1 MLSKLDIF
9 TKVCWYFYV
18 INFYFFYV
26 QPCTTILFVTI
37 LNQSRDT
44 TIMIMSALYMYMAI
58 VAFVYLSFLYLDW
71 RVNPQWTTSQTKS
84 SELFSTYFL
93 YIHTHTHTSRTIQ
106 FCFFLCRKKNTHF
119 MQKNWP
125 QNWNLNFFSQ
135 ALLRNQFH
143 LEKVIGWSTHTTHA
157 HLSHPSFQGV
167 SQLAIIS

>member
-84 SELFSTYFL
+84 CTSTR
-93 YIHTHTHTSRTIQ
+93 THTLQEQFNFVFFYAAKKILTS
-106 FCFFLCRKKNTHF
+106 CKKIDHKTETWISSPKPF
-119 MQKNWP
+119 YAT
-125 QNWNLNFFSQ
+125 NFI
-135 ALLRNQFH
+135 L
-143 LEKVIGWSTHTTHA
+143 KT
-157 HLSHPSFQGV
+157 
-167 SQLAIIS
+167 

>member
-143 LEKVIGWSTHTTHA
+143 LENVIGWSTHTPTRTYRIPHFKGF
-157 HLSHPSFQGV
+157 HS
-167 SQLAIIS
+167 

>member
-143 LEKVIGWSTHTTHA
+143 LEKVIGW
-157 HLSHPSFQGV
+157 
-167 SQLAIIS
+167 

>member
-106 FCFFLCRKKNTHF
+106 FCFFFMPQKKTLTSCKKIDHKTETWISSPKPF
-119 MQKNWP
+119 CAT
-125 QNWNLNFFSQ
+125 NFI
-135 ALLRNQFH
+135 L
-143 LEKVIGWSTHTTHA
+143 KK
-157 HLSHPSFQGV
+157 
-167 SQLAIIS
+167 